1 MANSLPFK
9 CYLLTNNGQ
18 DKEIRRFVLD
28 SDVVGNFT
36 YLQEKVRVVYPQLL
50 RESFTI
56 SYIGK
61 IFFHFLQ
68 FCD

>member
-9 CYLLTNNGQ
+9 CYLSTNNGQ
-18 DKEIRRFVLD
+18 DKEIRRFALD

-50 RESFTI
+50 HESFTI

-61 IFFHFLQ
+61 VFFLQ